1 MFRSA
6 FLLLSGNSATSLLL
20 LVRNLAIARL
30 IPVEDYG
37 VAATFAI
44 AMSVVEMVSALG
56 MEAQIVQS
64 KRGED
69 PEFQA
74 ALQGFT
80 ALRGLISFGLLFATA
95 GLMADF
101 LDVPE
106 LAWAY
111 QVMALSPLIR
121 GFGHFDT
128 YRQRRAMRFG
138 PSLWTGFGSA
148 VAAVIV
154 IWPTYLVFPDYR
166 VMLVSLLVQAA
177 VATIISHVLA
187 ERPYRLRL
195 DMATWMGST
204 RFGWPLLANGILLFA
219 VMQGEKLVAGRML
232 GLEALGILAMG
243 LTLTMTPTLVLARS
257 LQNLFLPRLSAAQ
270 DDDAAFQ
277 RLAEVAIQAVMAI
290 TLVYLLVMTVVGG
303 PVSMLLLGEKF
314 AALPPLM
321 TWLAIQQTLRVF
333 KAGGATVALARGQTA
348 NAMVAN
354 ALRVASLPVAVW
366 VATQGGGLIGIIAV
380 AIAGEAA
387 GFAVS
392 LLMVSLRL
400 KVSLRRLALPLA
412 SSLAA
417 IAVMAAIAWRIPA
430 ASAADLPGLTAI
442 AIATLTVLAALAT
455 MPQLQRYAMQLGR
468 GRTAPPGDGPR

>member
-6 FLLLSGNSATSLLL
+6 FLLLTGNAATSLLM
-20 LVRNLAIARL
+20 LVRNLVIARL

-80 ALRGLISFGLLFATA
+80 ALRGLISFALLFATA

-101 LDVPE
+101 LDVPD

-121 GFGHFDT
+121 GFGHFDNH
-128 YRQRRAMRFG
+128 RQRRAMRFG
-138 PSLWTGFGSA
+138 PTLWTGFGSA
-148 VAAVIV
+148 VVAMIV
-154 IWPTYLVFPDYR
+154 IWPTYLIYPDYR

-177 VATIISHVLA
+177 AATVISHILA

-195 DMATWMGST
+195 DVATWTGST
-204 RFGWPLLANGILLFA
+204 RFGWPLLVNGILLFA
-219 VMQGEKLVAGRML
+219 VMQGEKLVAGRVL

-270 DDDAAFQ
+270 DDDMAFQ
-277 RLAEVAIQAVMAI
+277 RLAEVAIQAVMAM
-290 TLVYLLVMTVVGG
+290 TLVYLLVMTLAGG
-303 PVSMLLLGEKF
+303 PLSALLLGEKF
-314 AALPPLM
+314 TALPPLI

-348 NAMVAN
+348 NAMVSN
-354 ALRVASLPVAVW
+354 ALRVAALPIAVW
-366 VATQGGGLIGIIAV
+366 VAIRGGGLSGIIAV

-387 GFAVS
+387 GFIVS

-400 KVSLRRLALPLA
+400 KVSLRRLLLPLA
-412 SSLAA
+412 GSLVA
-417 IAVMAAIAWRIPA
+417 IAVMAAISWHRPA
-430 ASAADLPGLTAI
+430 ASAADFPNLTSI
-442 AIATLTVLAALAT
+442 AIATLTMVAALTT
-455 MPQLQRYAMQLGR
+455 MPQLQRYAMQRWQAAFAGKNAR
-468 GRTAPPGDGPR
+468 